1 MSIGARRISVIESR
15 RDLASPLIAIPALV
29 TKGVVMRGAAKVTTS
44 AGTVGL
50 QSRVADRRGG
60 ILPIIRQV
68 AADLIGTTARRNL
81 AVFLTQRLARLD
93 GIRSIR
99 LNEIEASTPTRSLQP
114 IRARDY
120 VAFMVPVKE
129 PGRQVMLEAA
139 FDSRRGPDE
148 WTCQIIEAAAHLAAL
163 LIEAERLASS
173 PAPLTAADRDGAA
186 PLIGSSDV
194 MQALRERVERVAGTD
209 FTVLI
214 EGESGVGKEL
224 VARQIHELGR
234 RRQGPFVAINCAAL
248 VETLIEAELFGI
260 EERTATGVRGRRG
273 KFEHAEGGTLF
284 LDEVSDLSMAAQ
296 AKLLRA
302 IQDFT
307 VERVGGNG
315 PRHINTRIVA
325 ATNRPLSGLVEQG
338 LFRTDLFYRMSGVEI
353 TVPPLRRRK
362 SDILELALY
371 FLARHDSRGRLSM
384 TAAAVD
390 ALIAYDWPGNVREL
404 ERMLEGA
411 IATAE
416 SRQIRVDDLPVSLRG
431 MYGDVL
437 VPAFRLG
444 DTMRAWGSRY
454 ARLVL
459 EKNAGN
465 KRQACQ
471 MLDISYHTLNSY
483 LRYRPAPV
491 APAADAASELVARR

>member
-1 MSIGARRISVIESR
+1 MGAG
-15 RDLASPLIAIPALV
+15 
-29 TKGVVMRGAAKVTTS
+29 TNVTTS
-44 AGTVGL
+44 TESTGT
-50 QSRVADRRGG
+50 QARAAERRSG
-60 ILPIIRQV
+60 IFPFIRHV
-68 AADLIGTTARRNL
+68 AADLIGSNSRRNL
-81 AVFLTQRLARLD
+81 PALLTDRLSRLP

-99 LNEIEASTPTRSLQP
+99 LNELSAPTATRSLQP
-114 IRARDY
+114 IKARDY
-120 VAFMVPVKE
+120 VAFLVPVKE
-129 PGRQVMLEAA
+129 PGRQVMLEAV
-139 FDSRRGPDE
+139 FEPRQGPVE
-148 WTCQIIEAAAHLAAL
+148 WTCQVIEAAAHLASL
-163 LIEAERLASS
+163 LMEAERLAHS
-173 PAPLTAADRDGAA
+173 PSPLTAAERDGAA
-186 PLIGSSDV
+186 PLIGSSEV
-194 MQALRERVERVAGTD
+194 MQALRDRVERVASTD
-209 FTVLI
+209 FTALI

-307 VERVGGNG
+307 VERVGGTG
-315 PRHINTRIVA
+315 ARHINTRIVA
-325 ATNRPLSGLVEQG
+325 ATNRPLASLVEQG
-338 LFRTDLFYRMSGVEI
+338 LFRTDLFYRLSGVEI
-353 TVPPLRRRK
+353 RVPPLRNRK
-362 SDILELALY
+362 SDILELAQY
-371 FLARHDSRGRLSM
+371 FLARHDGRGRLSM
-384 TAAAVD
+384 TPAAVD

-416 SRQIRVDDLPVSLRG
+416 SRQISVDDLPVSLRG
-431 MYGDVL
+431 TYGDVL

-459 EKNAGN
+459 EKHAGN
-465 KRQACQ
+465 KRQACR

-483 LRYRPAPV
+483 LRYQPAAAAPV
-491 APAADAASELVARR
+491 VETAGKLASPR

>member
-1 MSIGARRISVIESR
+1 MSIGARRISVIESG

-371 FLARHDSRGRLSM
+371 VLARHDSRGRLSM

-483 LRYRPAPV
+483 LRYRPAPL

>member
-1 MSIGARRISVIESR
+1 MPVTASRSNFRFRIFGTQARS
-15 RDLASPLIAIPALV
+15 
-29 TKGVVMRGAAKVTTS
+29 
-44 AGTVGL
+44 
-50 QSRVADRRGG
+50 ADRRTGVFS
-60 ILPIIRQV
+60 LIRQV
-68 AADLIGTTARRNL
+68 AADLIGTTTRRHL
-81 AVFLTQRLARLD
+81 PRLLTERLRQIA
-93 GIRSIR
+93 GVRSIR
-99 LNEIEASTPTRSLQP
+99 LSEISATMPSRSLQP

-120 VAFMVPVKE
+120 VAYAVPVKE

-139 FDSRRGPDE
+139 FDSRLGPDA
-148 WTCQIIEAAAHLAAL
+148 WTCQLLEAAAHLVSL
-163 LIEAERLASS
+163 LMEAERLANT
-173 PAPLTAADRDGAA
+173 PAQLTPGERDGAA
-186 PLIGSSDV
+186 PLIGSSEV
-194 MQALRERVERVAGTD
+194 MRALRDRVERVASTD

-224 VARQIHELGR
+224 VARQIHDLGHR
-234 RRQGPFVAINCAAL
+234 RRGPFVAVNCAAL

-273 KFEHAEGGTLF
+273 KFEHADGGTLF

-315 PRHINTRIVA
+315 ARHIDTRIVA
-325 ATNRPLSGLVEQG
+325 ATNRPLSGLVEHG
-338 LFRTDLFYRMSGVEI
+338 LFRTDLFYRLSGVEVG
-353 TVPPLRRRK
+353 VPPLRRRK
-362 SDILELALY
+362 GDILELAQY
-371 FLARHDSRGRLSM
+371 FLARHEGRGRLSM

-416 SRQIRVDDLPVSLRG
+416 SRQISVDDLPVSLRG
-431 MYGDVL
+431 IYGDVL

-465 KRQACQ
+465 KRQACR
-471 MLDISYHTLNSY
+471 MLDISYHTLNAY
-483 LRYRPAPV
+483 LKYRPAPATATAEAVDKAV
-491 APAADAASELVARR
+491 APR

>member
-1 MSIGARRISVIESR
+1 MSIGARRISVIESG

-390 ALIAYDWPGNVREL
+390 ALSAYDWPGNVREL

-483 LRYRPAPV
+483 LRYRPAPL

>member
-1 MSIGARRISVIESR
+1 
-15 RDLASPLIAIPALV
+15 
-29 TKGVVMRGAAKVTTS
+29 MRGAVKVTTS
-44 AGTVGL
+44 AGTLGL
-50 QSRVADRRGG
+50 QPRVADRRSG

-68 AADLIGTTARRNL
+68 AADLIGTTTRRNL
-81 AVFLTQRLARLD
+81 AVFLTERLARLD

-99 LNEIEASTPTRSLQP
+99 LNEIEASMPTRSLQP

-120 VAFMVPVKE
+120 VAFIVPVKE

-163 LIEAERLASS
+163 LIEAERLGSS

-194 MQALRERVERVAGTD
+194 MEALRDRVERVAGTD

-307 VERVGGNG
+307 VERVGGHG

-325 ATNRPLSGLVEQG
+325 ATNRPLPELVEQG
-338 LFRTDLFYRMSGVEI
+338 LFRTDLFYRLSGVEI

-384 TAAAVD
+384 TPAAVD

-437 VPAFRLG
+437 VPAVRLG

-471 MLDISYHTLNSY
+471 LLDISYHTLNSY
-483 LRYRPAPV
+483 LRYRPAPL
-491 APAADAASELVARR
+491 APCADAASELVSRR

>member
-1 MSIGARRISVIESR
+1 MFYYR
-15 RDLASPLIAIPALV
+15 PL
-29 TKGVVMRGAAKVTTS
+29 G
-44 AGTVGL
+44 
-50 QSRVADRRGG
+50 
-60 ILPIIRQV
+60 
-68 AADLIGTTARRNL
+68 
-81 AVFLTQRLARLD
+81 
-93 GIRSIR
+93 
-99 LNEIEASTPTRSLQP
+99 
-114 IRARDY
+114 
-120 VAFMVPVKE
+120 
-129 PGRQVMLEAA
+129 
-139 FDSRRGPDE
+139 
-148 WTCQIIEAAAHLAAL
+148 
-163 LIEAERLASS
+163 
-173 PAPLTAADRDGAA
+173 
-186 PLIGSSDV
+186 
-194 MQALRERVERVAGTD
+194 
-209 FTVLI
+209 
-214 EGESGVGKEL
+214 GESGVGKEL

-371 FLARHDSRGRLSM
+371 FLARHDRRGRLSM

-483 LRYRPAPV
+483 LRYRPAPL